1 MEVLVWRNK
10 GVQVPITRRWSL
22 LNLIFLLGTLGLALV
37 LVPMVFAHSLE
48 HWGAWVVFLVMVA
61 TIGMSVT
68 CGYHRLFSHRAYQAR
83 WPVRLFLLCFGA
95 ASFENSALQWASDHR
110 IHHRLVDQNDDP
122 YNSRKGFWY
131 AHWIWVMEERT
142 LPISGVGDLEK
153 DPLVRWQHRHHFLIG
168 AVAASLLPLLVG
180 IWTHD
185 LLGCLIIGVL
195 LRIVV
200 THHTT
205 FFINSAAHFYGTQ
218 PYSDANSARDNA
230 FLAPLTYGEG
240 YHNYHHMWQ
249 WDYRN
254 GVKWYQWDPAKW
266 AIKSMAW
273 AGLAS
278 GLRAVPDPMIRRA
291 RIKMEEKALLARLA
305 QAPPLAA
312 EKLLT
317 RVQCARQR
325 LDQALLA
332 LQEHREAWDRRKAE
346 RKALRQ
352 EAWARGKAEWKE
364 ATDQRKR
371 EFKLAWGEWKAARL
385 EVRRVAFAS

>member
-1 MEVLVWRNK
+1 M
-10 GVQVPITRRWSL
+10 
-22 LNLIFLLGTLGLALV
+22 
-37 LVPMVFAHSLE
+37 LVPLVFLHSLT
-48 HWGAWVVFLVMVA
+48 HWGAWVVFVAMVG

-110 IHHRLVDQNDDP
+110 IHHRYVDQGDDP

-142 LPISGVGDLEK
+142 QAITGVGDLEK
-153 DPLVRWQHRHHFLIG
+153 DPLVMWQHRHHFLIG
-168 AVAASLLPLLVG
+168 ACAASALPLAAG
-180 IWTHD
+180 ILTHNI
-185 LLGCLIIGVL
+185 LGCLVIGVL

-218 PYSDANSARDNA
+218 PYTDANSARDNA

-240 YHNYHHMWQ
+240 FHNYHHMWQ

-266 AIKSMAW
+266 TIKFMSW
-273 AGLAS
+273 TGLAS
-278 GLRAVPDPMIRRA
+278 GLRSVPGPVIRRA
-291 RIKMEEKALLARLA
+291 RIQMEEKALLARLA
-305 QAPPLAA
+305 KAPALAA
-312 EKLLT
+312 EPLNA
-317 RVQCARQR
+317 RVVSARQR

-332 LQEHREAWDRRKAE
+332 LQEHRDTWDRRKAL
-346 RKALRQ
+346 RKEQRM
-352 EAWARGKAEWKE
+352 EAWQLRKAEWK
-364 ATDQRKR
+364 AAMAQRKR
-371 EFKLAWGEWKAARL
+371 EFKLAWVEWKAARL
-385 EVRRVAFAS
+385 AVRRAAFAA

>member
-1 MEVLVWRNK
+1 VSISK
-10 GVQVPITRRWSL
+10 RWDL
-22 LNLIFLLGTLGLALV
+22 LNVTFLLGTLGLSLV
-37 LVPMVFAHSLE
+37 LVPLELAHSLR

-61 TIGMSVT
+61 AIGMSVT

-83 WPVRLFLLCFGA
+83 WPVRLVMLCLGA

-110 IHHRLVDQNDDP
+110 IHHQHVDRGDDP

-131 AHWIWVMEERT
+131 AHWIWVMEART
-142 LPISGVGDLEK
+142 QAITGVGDLEK

-168 AVAASLLPLLVG
+168 ACAASLLPLVAG
-180 IWTHD
+180 IATGNVA
-185 LLGCLIIGVL
+185 GCLIIGLL

-218 PYSDANSARDNA
+218 PYTDTNSARDNA

-266 AIKSMAW
+266 AIKAMAW
-273 AGLAS
+273 TGLAR
-278 GLRAVPDPMIRRA
+278 GLRSVPDPVIRRA
-291 RIKMEEKALLARLA
+291 RIQMEEKALLARLA
-305 QAPPLAA
+305 KAPPQAA
-312 EKLLT
+312 ERLNT
-317 RVQCARQR
+317 RVTSARQR
-325 LDQALLA
+325 LDQALVA

-346 RKALRQ
+346 WKAHRQ
-352 EAWARGKAEWKE
+352 EAWAVRRAEWK
-364 ATDQRKR
+364 AAMVQRQR
-371 EFKLAWGEWKAARL
+371 EFRLAWSEWKAARL
-385 EVRRVAFAS
+385 EVRRMVFVA

>member
-1 MEVLVWRNK
+1 ML
-10 GVQVPITRRWSL
+10 
-22 LNLIFLLGTLGLALV
+22 FLLGTLGLALV
-37 LVPMVFAHSLE
+37 LVPLEFAHSLK
-48 HWGAWVVFLVMVA
+48 HWGEWVVFLVMLV

-95 ASFENSALQWASDHR
+95 ASFENSVLHWASDHR
-110 IHHRLVDQNDDP
+110 IHHRHVDQGDDP

-142 LPISGVGDLEK
+142 QPIAGVGDLEK
-153 DPLVRWQHRHHFLIG
+153 DPLVRWQHRHIFLIG
-168 AVAASLLPLLVG
+168 ACAAVLLPLAVG
-180 IWTHD
+180 ICTHD
-185 LLGCLIIGVL
+185 ILGNLIIGVL

-218 PYSDANSARDNA
+218 PYTDANSARDNG
-230 FLAPLTYGEG
+230 FLAPFTYGEG

-266 AIKSMAW
+266 IIKAMSL

-278 GLRAVPDPMIRRA
+278 GLRMVPDPVIRRA
-291 RIKMEEKALLARLA
+291 RILMEEKALLARLA
-305 QAPPLAA
+305 RVPPQAA
-312 EKLLT
+312 ERLNT
-317 RVQCARQR
+317 RVMNARKR
-325 LDQALLA
+325 LDQALQA
-332 LQEHREAWDRRKAE
+332 LQEHRETWDRRKAE
-346 RKALRQ
+346 WKAHQR
-352 EAWARGKAEWKE
+352 EAWAQRKAEWHAAKV
-364 ATDQRKR
+364 QRQG
-371 EFKLAWGEWKAARL
+371 EFRMAWLEWKAARL
-385 EVRRVAFAS
+385 EVRRLGFAA

>member
-1 MEVLVWRNK
+1 
-10 GVQVPITRRWSL
+10 
-22 LNLIFLLGTLGLALV
+22 LALV
-37 LVPMVFAHSLE
+37 LVPLEFSHSLR
-48 HWGAWVVFLVMVA
+48 HWGEWVVFLTMVG

-110 IHHRLVDQNDDP
+110 IHHRHVDQGDDP

-142 LPISGVGDLEK
+142 QAIAGVGDLEK
-153 DPLVRWQHRHHFLIG
+153 DPLVRWQHRHPFLIG
-168 AVAASLLPLLVG
+168 ACAATLPPLLVG
-180 IWTHD
+180 ICTHNIV
-185 LLGCLIIGVL
+185 GCLIIGLV

-218 PYSDANSARDNA
+218 PYTDANSARDNA

-266 AIKSMAW
+266 AIKFMSW
-273 AGLAS
+273 TGLAS
-278 GLRAVPDPMIRRA
+278 GLRAVPDPVIRRA
-291 RIKMEEKALLARLA
+291 RILMEEKALLARLA
-305 QAPPLAA
+305 KVPPQAA
-312 EKLLT
+312 ERLNT
-317 RVQCARQR
+317 RVMDARRR
-325 LDQALLA
+325 LDQALQA
-332 LQEHREAWDRRKAE
+332 LQEHRETWDRRKADW
-346 RKALRQ
+346 KAHRQ
-352 EAWARGKAEWKE
+352 EAWAQRKAEWQ
-364 ATDQRKR
+364 AAMAQRQG
-371 EFKLAWGEWKAARL
+371 EFRLAWLEWKAARV
-385 EVRRVAFAS
+385 EVRRLAFAA